1 MRECEFFG
9 MDPRIYRPYEIPVY
23 GVALV
28 YKRLDNAVA
37 KYLNRFKLSAIKFNL
52 LAIIEYQGGAE
63 GISQVEISKRVIVNA
78 SNIAR
83 LLERMEAEGL
93 IKRYP
98 HKTDRRVNLVR
109 NTEKAKKLIEKLWNG
124 YDEVVRGLAKKLTQ
138 KEQKTVARIMAKWFV
153 KLKN

>member
-1 MRECEFFG
+1 MKEYEFFG
-9 MDPRIYRPYEIPVY
+9 MDPGIYRPHEIPVY

-37 KYLNRFKLSAIKFNL
+37 KYLNQFNLSVIKFNV
-52 LAIIEYQGGAE
+52 LAIIQYQGGDQ
-63 GISQVEISKRVIVNA
+63 GISQVEISKRVIVGA

-109 NTEKAKKLIEKLWNG
+109 NTEKAEKLIKRLWNG
-124 YDEVVRGLAKKLTQ
+124 YDEVVKGLAAKLTR
-138 KEQKTVARIMAKWFV
+138 KEQKAAARLMANWFV